1 MLDRILAAIRAL
13 IAWLVDRITRAYR
26 RLHSYIPSLG
36 QLTKLEARFSNA
48 ALIARR
54 GLGPMQALYLLAMV
68 AGLAIALGILFGV
81 FGSITSTLQSNNI
94 TIDEGFVQ
102 SVQTAQSFASIGL
115 FILAAVAVVGLAM
128 FLVRVI
134 GGGGE

>member
-1 MLDRILAAIRAL
+1 MLAGLLASVRAF
-13 IAWLVDRITRAYR
+13 IAWLVDRVARAYR
-26 RLHSYIPSLG
+26 RLYSYIPSLG
-36 QLTKLEARFSNA
+36 QLVKLEARFSNA

-81 FGSITSTLQSNNI
+81 FDSITSTLQANNI
-94 TIDEGFVQ
+94 TIDSGFID
-102 SVQTAQSFASIGL
+102 SVNTAQSFASIGL